1 MQPVK
6 FFAQNILSQTLS
18 QTKTIAIVSAIA
30 LAALGSGIFFISTPI
45 TLPVALTGAA
55 IFMGGVIVFSLGLSL
70 CTLLSQTPSSL
81 PKEKKD
87 HKPTSLTSPPKTI
100 TYEPAPIVDEVSIE
114 DFVILQ
120 LKKGITLE
128 EIDISKEFPESNWN
142 PQDFVHKRKAN
153 AKSLIKDQIQDYF
166 DSNTNEKP
174 LIDLI
179 NEELKDYPLDKSDFP
194 KMAIQL
200 FFAEG
205 MRRNLEHLVHKARIE
220 FPNFDLKKI
229 LCEFVNA
236 CFDTDYILRTD
247 RKQLFDLLYND
258 IDITKD
264 EVKDVL
270 REVFDQFCVR
280 AIYEGHTYSSLVL
293 LHEKEFKI
301 RKDELIKGFN
311 SLWRSPRK
319 DKKEQLFESIEDEV
333 DIFLHPYITQ
343 QLKETPSRK
352 TLTQLIDE
360 KIKPVE
366 GVTREDI
373 HNHAYKTYLHRS
385 ALGLY
390 VHYRYIHRKTYLQ
403 QIVTDSKHD
412 DYNKKYI
419 QSFADA
425 LERALPIDFPER
437 DFKDTNFFAL
447 AISEINKVNVF
458 RNNQDI
464 FYISKGDMNN
474 RYNKLA
480 KLKELE
486 KKGEYFL
493 V

>member
-6 FFAQNILSQTLS
+6 SFAQNILSNTLS
-18 QTKTIAIVSAIA
+18 QAKTVAIVSAIA
-30 LAALGSGIFFISTPI
+30 LAALGFGICFVSNPI
-45 TLPVALTGAA
+45 TLPVALTGAT
-55 IFMGGVIVFSLGLSL
+55 IFIGGVILFILGLSL
-70 CTLLSQTPSSL
+70 TLLSQTPSSL
-81 PKEKKD
+81 PKEKKEN
-87 HKPTSLTSPPKTI
+87 KPLPLTPPPKTI
-100 TYEPAPIVDEVSIE
+100 SLEPSPIVDEVSIE

-120 LKKGITLE
+120 LKKGVTLE

-142 PQDFVHKRKAN
+142 PQDFVRKLKAN
-153 AKSLIKDQIQDYF
+153 AKSLMKDQIQDCF

-179 NEELKDYPLDKSDFP
+179 NDELIDYPLDKSDFP
-194 KMAIQL
+194 MMAIQM

-205 MRRNLEHLVHKARIE
+205 MRRNHEHLVHKARNE
-220 FPNFDLKKI
+220 FPNFDLKSI
-229 LCEFVNA
+229 LSEFVNA

-247 RKQLFDLLYND
+247 RIKLFDLLYND

-264 EVKDVL
+264 EVKDVV

-280 AIYEGHTYSSLVL
+280 AIYEGHTYSSLAL
-293 LHEKEFKI
+293 MHEKEFKL
-301 RKDELIKGFN
+301 RKDELIKGFKC
-311 SLWRSPRK
+311 LWKAPQK
-319 DKKEQLFESIEDEV
+319 VKKEQLFESIEDEV

-343 QLKETPSRK
+343 QVKESPIRK

-366 GVTREDI
+366 GVSREDI

-412 DYNKKYI
+412 DYKKKYI
-419 QSFADA
+419 KSFADA

-437 DFKDTNFFAL
+437 DFRNFDFFAL
-447 AISEINKVNVF
+447 ATAEINKVNIF

-464 FYISKGDMNN
+464 PYKSKGDINN
-474 RYNKLA
+474 RYAKAA